1 MCVSFFDSRNNL
13 SFIDLENF
21 SVGGAI
27 TRDATLG
34 EVIFM
39 RQRICLPMYTA
50 RFKAAHERKDYRF
63 SVWPIDR
70 RRKLVESSPRVDL
83 FGPRFNFAKT
93 IVKSSFALDSH
104 RPE

>member
-1 MCVSFFDSRNNL
+1 MCVPFFDSRNNL

-39 RQRICLPMYTA
+39 RQRIYLCIRLDLKPRTNEKITDFQFGQLIA
-50 RFKAAHERKDYRF
+50 
-63 SVWPIDR
+63 
-70 RRKLVESSPRVDL
+70 VENWSKVALGWICSGRGLISPR
-83 FGPRFNFAKT
+83 R
-93 IVKSSFALDSH
+93 S
-104 RPE
+104 